1 MDSIEKIFESRIVMA
16 IISLL
21 LSIAFWYYAVWLGGS
36 HAVERI
42 LEVPVKIKN
51 PPEKVLIEHEVNSV
65 EVSLK
70 GSKNLIGEITPKDV
84 ETFVDLSGLKPG
96 VYRLQV
102 QTLVPSGVQVVR
114 VKPPYIVV
122 SIRKLV
128 EKEIPVRASTIGT
141 PEEGFLLDELK
152 IVPKTVL
159 LRGPKDL
166 IDRVSY
172 AFVTVDLSGASESF
186 ETFCR
191 VRLVGLSESE
201 LAELSVLP
209 SRVKVLVSLKPGWP
223 TKIVRIKVN
232 IKGKPKKAYEVSSIE
247 VIPSHITIM
256 GPSSILEKINEVF
269 TPPIDIS
276 TLEGTS
282 TFELKLF
289 PPDKS
294 LKFLENPKVKVVVEL
309 KEKLVEREYLVPV
322 RVVGSS
328 VFLKWKVSPYQVK
341 VKVKGKYSKIRALRA
356 KDIFVSVDVSNL
368 ERKEAMLPVEVS
380 LPPGVEIVSVKPT
393 SVKAFTVKEG
403 K

>member
-1 MDSIEKIFESRIVMA
+1 MGSLERIFESRIVMA
-16 IISLL
+16 IISLF

-36 HAVERI
+36 RAVERI

-70 GSKNLIGEITPKDV
+70 GSKNLIGEITPRDV

-114 VKPPYIVV
+114 IKPPYIVV

-128 EKEIPVRASTIGT
+128 EKEIPVRASTIGS

-152 IVPKTVL
+152 IIPKSVL

-166 IDRVSY
+166 IDKVSY
-172 AFVTVDLSGASESF
+172 AFITVDLSGASESF
-186 ETFCR
+186 ETFSK
-191 VRLVGLSESE
+191 VRLAGLSEGE

-232 IKGKPKKAYEVSSIE
+232 IEGKPKKAYEIGSIE

-256 GPSSILEKINEVF
+256 GPSSVLERINEVS

-276 TLEGTS
+276 ALEGTS
-282 TFELKLF
+282 TFEVRLSS
-289 PPDKS
+289 PDKS
-294 LKFLENPKVKVVVEL
+294 LKFLENSRVKVIVEL
-309 KEKLVEREYLVPV
+309 RERIIEREYLVPV
-322 RVVGSS
+322 KVVGSS
-328 VFLKWKVSPYQVK
+328 VFLKWRVSPRQVK
-341 VKVKGKYSKIRALRA
+341 VRVKGKYTKIRALKA

-368 ERKEAMLPVEVS
+368 QRKEALLPVEIS

-393 SVKAFTVKEG
+393 SVKVFTVKEG